1 MKHVIALILF
11 LIGPS
16 LANSQKL
23 SVQDSSCTVPCYT
36 LRNALTVKADY
47 DYLKDQIQVVRDSVG
62 ALNLIID
69 DQNSIIVLQYEN
81 ISILEQNEKTLIG
94 IIENKDKEI
103 ALHKKEIRK
112 QKVYKTV
119 AYIISAASIA
129 FGIYIIL

>member
-1 MKHVIALILF
+1 MLF
-11 LIGPS
+11 LIGPL

-23 SVQDSSCTVPCYT
+23 SVQDSSCVIPCYT
-36 LRNALTVKADY
+36 LRNALTVKADC
-47 DYLKDQIQVVRDSVG
+47 DYLKDQIQVARDSISI
-62 ALNLIID
+62 LNLIVD
-69 DQNSIIVLQYEN
+69 DQSSIIILQYEN

-129 FGIYIIL
+129 FGVYMIL

>member
-1 MKHVIALILF
+1 MLF

-36 LRNALTVKADY
+36 LRNALTVKADH

-62 ALNLIID
+62 ALNLIVD
-69 DQNSIIVLQYEN
+69 DQNSIITLQNET
-81 ISILEQNEKTLIG
+81 ISLLKQNEKTLIG

-103 ALHKKEIRK
+103 ELHKKEIRK
-112 QKVYKTV
+112 QKLHKTI
-119 AYIISAASIA
+119 AYIVSAASIV
-129 FGIYIIL
+129 FGVYMIL